1 MSTKRLIAPPSAL
14 ANSGVI
20 SETNLQLLLQI
31 GTRLSSTHHLGD
43 LLSFVMEAATEL
55 TNTQKASIL
64 LVNQRTGALHFTA
77 STHNIG
83 LESLVVPMDGSIAGW
98 VVQNGRSV
106 IVDDA
111 QSDDR
116 FYASIDQEL
125 DNVTHSMIAVPL
137 ITQTGVIGTLEVL
150 NKRDGGPYNKRDVR
164 LLEALA
170 SQAAIAITNAYLFD
184 QSDLLAE
191 VMHEIKTPLMALTS
205 ASELLSRPDL
215 PQEQQTAV
223 IGMIQRETKRLT
235 RMTSDFLR
243 LARLESGREQV
254 LSEPICIR
262 EIISDVRHIIT
273 SQAAKRGIVIAIETD
288 ANLKDKQVI
297 GDTDKIKQVM
307 LNLVSNAI
315 KYNRENGRVTI
326 STNQDGA
333 WTRVG
338 VTDTGLGIAPEDI
351 DHLFER
357 FYRIPGSD
365 AEGTGLGL
373 SIAQQI
379 ITAHNGRIQ
388 VKSIIN
394 EGTTFTLYLPISHVE

>member
-1 MSTKRLIAPPSAL
+1 MLIAPPSAF
-14 ANSGVI
+14 ANSGAI
-20 SETNLQLLLQI
+20 SEANLQLLLQI

-43 LLSFVMEAATEL
+43 LLNFVMEAATEL

-77 STHNIG
+77 STHGTG

-111 QSDDR
+111 QSDNR
-116 FYASIDQEL
+116 FYASVDQEL
-125 DNVTHSMIAVPL
+125 DNVTHSMVAVPL

-150 NKRDGGPYNKRDVR
+150 NKRDDSAYSKRDVT

-170 SQAAIAITNAYLFD
+170 SQASIAITNAYLFD

-205 ASELLSRPDL
+205 ASELLSRPEL

-254 LSEPICIR
+254 QAKPLCIR
-262 EIISDVRHIIT
+262 EIVSDVCHIT
-273 SQAAKRGIVIAIETD
+273 TEQAAKRGIKIIIETGIE
-288 ANLKDKQVI
+288 LKDEQVI
-297 GDTDKIKQVM
+297 GDADKIKQVM
-307 LNLVSNAI
+307 LNLISNAI

-326 STNQDGA
+326 STGKDESWVCICVA
-333 WTRVG
+333 
-338 VTDTGLGIAPEDI
+338 DTGLGIAPEDI

-357 FYRIPGSD
+357 FYRIPGSN

-379 ITAHNGRIQ
+379 VEAHNGRIQ
-388 VKSIIN
+388 VKSVVG
-394 EGTTFTLYLPISHVE
+394 EGTSFTLYLPISHGE

>member
-1 MSTKRLIAPPSAL
+1 MLIAPPSAF
-14 ANSGVI
+14 ANSGAI
-20 SETNLQLLLQI
+20 SEANLQLLLQI

-43 LLSFVMEAATEL
+43 LLNFVMEAATEL

-77 STHNIG
+77 STHGTG

-116 FYASIDQEL
+116 FYASVDQEL
-125 DNVTHSMIAVPL
+125 DNVTHSMVAVPL

-150 NKRDGGPYNKRDVR
+150 NKRDDSAYSKRDVT

-170 SQAAIAITNAYLFD
+170 SQASIAITNAYLFD

-205 ASELLSRPDL
+205 ASELLSRPEL

-254 LSEPICIR
+254 QAKPLCIR
-262 EIISDVRHIIT
+262 EIVSDVCHIT
-273 SQAAKRGIVIAIETD
+273 TEQAAKRGIKIIIETGIE
-288 ANLKDKQVI
+288 LKDEQVI
-297 GDTDKIKQVM
+297 GDADKIKQVM
-307 LNLVSNAI
+307 LNLISNAI

-326 STNQDGA
+326 STGKDESWVCICVA
-333 WTRVG
+333 
-338 VTDTGLGIAPEDI
+338 DTGLGIAPEDI

-357 FYRIPGSD
+357 FYRIPGSN

-379 ITAHNGRIQ
+379 VEAHNGRIQ
-388 VKSIIN
+388 VKSVVG
-394 EGTTFTLYLPISHVE
+394 EGTSFTLYLPISHGE

>member
-1 MSTKRLIAPPSAL
+1 MNTKTLIAPPSAF
-14 ANSGVI
+14 ANSGAI
-20 SETNLQLLLQI
+20 SEANLQLLLQI

-77 STHNIG
+77 STHDTG
-83 LESLVVPMDGSIAGW
+83 LESFVVPMDGSIAGW

-116 FYASIDQEL
+116 FFASVDQEL
-125 DNVTHSMIAVPL
+125 DNVTRSMVAVPL

-150 NKRDGGPYNKRDVR
+150 NKRDDSAYSKRDVT

-170 SQAAIAITNAYLFD
+170 SQSAIAITNAYLFD

-205 ASELLSRPDL
+205 ASELLSRPEL

-223 IGMIQRETKRLT
+223 IGMIQRETKRLA
-235 RMTSDFLR
+235 RMTKDFLS
-243 LARLESGREQV
+243 LARLESGREQ
-254 LSEPICIR
+254 LQTEPLCIR
-262 EIISDVRHIIT
+262 EIVSDVSHITT
-273 SQAAKRGIVIAIETD
+273 SQAAKRGIVIVIEAGD
-288 ANLKDKQVI
+288 DLKDGQVI
-297 GDTDKIKQVM
+297 GDADKIKQVI

-315 KYNRENGRVTI
+315 KYNRENGRVTM
-326 STNQDGA
+326 STSQDGS
-333 WTRVG
+333 WIRVC

-379 ITAHNGRIQ
+379 IEAHNGRIQ
-388 VKSIIN
+388 VNSVIN
-394 EGTTFTLYLPISHVE
+394 EGTTFTLYLPIV

>member
-1 MSTKRLIAPPSAL
+1 MSTKNLIEPPLSIPK
-14 ANSGVI
+14 SGVV
-20 SETNLQLLLQI
+20 SEDNLQLLLQI

-43 LLSFVMEAATEL
+43 LLNLVMGAATEL
-55 TNTQKASIL
+55 TYTEKASIL
-64 LVNQRTGALHFTA
+64 LVNQRTGVLHFTA
-77 STHNIG
+77 STHESG

-116 FYASIDQEL
+116 FYSSIDQEL
-125 DNVTHSMIAVPL
+125 NSITHSMVAVPL

-150 NKRDGGPYNKRDVR
+150 NKLDHSPYSKRDVA

-170 SQAAIAITNAYLFD
+170 SQAAVSITNAYLFD

-205 ASELLSRPDL
+205 ASELLSRPNL
-215 PQEQQTAV
+215 PEAQQTAV

-235 RMTSDFLR
+235 RMTKDFLS
-243 LARLESGREQV
+243 LARLESGREHMEV
-254 LSEPICIR
+254 EPLRIR
-262 EIISDVRHIIT
+262 EIISDVSHIT
-273 SQAAKRGIVIAIETD
+273 TEQAAKRGIVITIEMGDGLKEGQVVGD
-288 ANLKDKQVI
+288 A
-297 GDTDKIKQVM
+297 DKIKQVM

-315 KYNRENGRVTI
+315 KYNRKNGRVTI
-326 STNQDGA
+326 STKQDGA
-333 WTRVG
+333 WVCIRVA
-338 VTDTGLGIAPEDI
+338 DTGLGIEPEDI

-379 ITAHNGRIQ
+379 IEAHNGRIQ
-388 VKSIIN
+388 VKSVIN
-394 EGTTFTLYLPISHVE
+394 EGTAFTLYLPIES

>member
-1 MSTKRLIAPPSAL
+1 MSTKNLIEPPL
-14 ANSGVI
+14 AIPKSGVV
-20 SETNLQLLLQI
+20 SEYNLQLLLRI

-43 LLSFVMEAATEL
+43 LLNMVMDAATEL
-55 TNTQKASIL
+55 TYTQKASIL

-77 STHNIG
+77 STHESG

-116 FYASIDQEL
+116 FYASIDQKL
-125 DNVTHSMIAVPL
+125 DSITRSMVAVPL
-137 ITQTGVIGTLEVL
+137 VTQTGVIGTLEVL
-150 NKRDGGPYNKRDVR
+150 NKIDNSAYSKRDVA

-170 SQAAIAITNAYLFD
+170 SQAAVAITNAYLFD

-215 PQEQQTAV
+215 PQAQQTAV
-223 IGMIQRETKRLT
+223 VSMLQRETKRLT
-235 RMTSDFLR
+235 RMTKDFLS
-243 LARLESGREQV
+243 LARLESGRDHMEAEP
-254 LSEPICIR
+254 LSIR
-262 EIISDVRHIIT
+262 EIISDVCHIT
-273 SQAAKRGIVIAIETD
+273 TEQAAKRGITIAIETGD
-288 ANLKDKQVI
+288 ELKKERVI
-297 GDTDKIKQVM
+297 GDADKIKQVM

-315 KYNRENGRVTI
+315 KYNRKNGRVTI
-326 STNQDGA
+326 STKKDGA
-333 WTRVG
+333 WVCIR

-351 DHLFER
+351 EHLFER

-379 ITAHNGRIQ
+379 IEAHNGRIQ
-388 VKSIIN
+388 VKSTVG
-394 EGTTFTLYLPISHVE
+394 EGTIFIIYLPIS

>member
-1 MSTKRLIAPPSAL
+1 MSTKPLVAPSSVADMG
-14 ANSGVI
+14 SI
-20 SETNLQLLLQI
+20 SDTNLQLLLQI

-43 LLSFVMEAATEL
+43 LLSMIMEAATAL

-64 LVNQRTGALHFTA
+64 LVHQRTGVLHFAA
-77 STHNIG
+77 STHNTG

-106 IVDDA
+106 VIDDT
-111 QSDDR
+111 QSDSR
-116 FYASIDQEL
+116 FYASIDKEL
-125 DNVTHSMIAVPL
+125 DIVTRSMIAVPL

-150 NKRDGGPYNKRDVR
+150 NKQDGIPYSELDVT
-164 LLEALA
+164 LLEVLA
-170 SQAAIAITNAYLFD
+170 SQSAIAITNAYLFD

-191 VMHEIKTPLMALTS
+191 VMHEIKTPLMALIS
-205 ASELLSRPDL
+205 ASELLSRPNL

-235 RMTSDFLR
+235 RMTTDFLS

-254 LSEPICIR
+254 AAKPICIR
-262 EIISDVRHIIT
+262 EIISDVCHIIT
-273 SQAAKRGIVIAIETD
+273 PQAAKRGIIITTEMG
-288 ANLKDKQVI
+288 ANLHDGQVI
-297 GDTDKIKQVM
+297 GDADRIKQVM

-315 KYNRENGRVTI
+315 KYNQENGRVTL

-333 WTRVG
+333 WIRIC
-338 VTDTGLGIAPEDI
+338 VTDTGLGIAPEDLE
-351 DHLFER
+351 HLFER

-388 VKSIIN
+388 VKSKVG
-394 EGTTFTLYLPISHVE
+394 EGTTFTIYLPIV